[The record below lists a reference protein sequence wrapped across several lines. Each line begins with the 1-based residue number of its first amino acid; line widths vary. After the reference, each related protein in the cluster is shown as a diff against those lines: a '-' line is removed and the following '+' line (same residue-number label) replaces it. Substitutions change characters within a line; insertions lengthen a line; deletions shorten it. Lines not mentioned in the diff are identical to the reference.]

1 MKEDKN
7 LIATRWDL
15 TPLYKSIN
23 DKKITED
30 IKRVEKI
37 CADFPKKYRGKLA
50 TLLNDALAD
59 IIKIDEIVSTMFAY
73 FYLLQKEVLL
83 GPPLILWLF

>member
-1 MKEDKN
+1 MEIIMKEDKN

-23 DKKITED
+23 DKKITEN

-37 CADFPKKYRGKLA
+37 CTDFPKKYRGKLA
-50 TLLNDALAD
+50 H
-59 IIKIDEIVSTMFAY
+59 F
-73 FYLLQKEVLL
+73 
-83 GPPLILWLF
+83 